1 MTEPTANKKNPSRSL
16 KATVAVAS
24 GVFWSLLAAW
34 LLLAAVWAAL
44 HAWIVPRIA
53 DFRPRIE
60 AEATRLLG
68 APVHIGSISARS
80 DGWLPTFVLSEL
92 TLLDAQGRT
101 ALRLP
106 RVTAALSPRS
116 LLHLGFDQLVLDGP
130 ELDTRRAADG
140 QLFVAGRPVQDTG
153 QDGGRGADWLFSQ
166 PEIVVRGATVRW
178 TDETTA
184 AAPLAVTDVELLL
197 RNGPWHHAMKLQAT
211 PPVRQG
217 ERFSLSGQF
226 SQSMLSIRPG
236 DWREWSGPLYAEL
249 PHVDLAVVYA
259 QLGDVLRKPVAA
271 VAEAT
276 NAPAPAPLFGLEHAA
291 GRGQLRAWADVAEGG
306 ISGATLDVAF
316 TDLDLRFTGAP
327 ESLALR
333 QLGGRFAGRRDANG
347 FAVDS
352 RNLAFSRADGFVWPG
367 GNASLR
373 HRRAVGGRPAST
385 DFSADKLDLA
395 ALTTMARG
403 LPLGASLQAVLA
415 ERSPHGLL
423 RSVEAHWEGA
433 GADAGLAAKYRAKGS
448 LAGLSVASK
457 PPDGSRLAAAAAVE
471 AALRFQDP
479 KGHRHVHPPLGTPGV
494 SGADV
499 DFDFDETGGRATV
512 AVRDGTLDFPGLF
525 EEPVV
530 PLDTLSADVRWQKGA
545 DGRLAVQVPKAVFA
559 NRDAAGELHATWH
572 TGDEADAVLRLPG
585 VLDLG
590 GSLSRA
596 DGTRVW
602 RYLPQSI
609 GPEVRHYVR
618 DAVSAGSAGSVQFEV
633 RGDLRHMPFEDS
645 KNGRFRIAA
654 QLRGVTYA
662 YAPPEIE
669 AVGALPWPALVKLDG
684 ELVFEGRSMEIRNA
698 RGLLESPDSMRDTGV
713 RGVEAPQP
721 RTAATP
727 PLRAGQV
734 QVLRVDARIDNL
746 GQGVVEVQA
755 RARGPLAEM
764 FGIVNAAPLAG
775 FTRHALENTSATGG
789 ADLQLGLSL
798 PLHELRR
805 STVRGSVQL
814 QGNDLRIKPGTPLLE
829 RALGTVAF
837 TETGFS
843 LNGIQAGMLGGEM
856 RLEGGLKTVP
866 APVVA
871 VTPAAAVPAQVQLN
885 LRAQG
890 NFTAEGLRDATE
902 LGATARLA
910 ESASGGTRYTAAFS
924 LVDGHP
930 EVSVDSSLQGLALD
944 FPAPLGKSAETVL
957 PLSFTTRLLPDEA
970 GKARRDQLDLALGKV
985 VAVRFL
991 RELGGVSPKV
1001 LAGRVAVGQ
1010 GADEPAPLPDE
1021 GVSANVRLAELD
1033 IDAWRAVVAKVAR
1046 EKAIAATPD
1055 QPAAAP
1061 QRSDAADYLPDTLTL
1076 RADRLVAGG
1085 RALHQVVLDGS
1096 HRQGLWKTYVEAQE
1110 LAGHVE
1116 YRAATPAAPARVY
1129 ARLAR
1134 LQVPATAAQ
1143 DVESL
1148 TDGASHGTPA
1158 EPSAASPMPAL
1169 NIVVEDFQ
1177 LKERHLGRLEVQAV
1191 NRESEWRLDKLQLE
1205 LPEATFTASGHWGR
1219 PTPGAARRTRL
1230 DFQLDLRDSGA
1241 LLGRLGMAGV
1251 IRGGA
1256 GRMAGQVDWRGSPFS
1271 PDYGSMDGMLHLDV
1285 TTGQFLKAD
1294 PGLAKL
1300 LGVLSL
1306 QSLPRRLTL
1315 DFRDVF
1321 SEGFAF
1327 DFVRGDLRVDDG
1339 IARTDNLQMKGVA
1352 AEVRMDGQADIRRE
1366 TQDLRVVVV
1375 PEINVGTASLLATI
1389 VNPVVGLSTFLAQGL
1404 LRGPLIRATTRE
1416 MHITGHWTDPQIDTV
1431 SGSDRTGTR

>member
-1 MTEPTANKKNPSRSL
+1 MIEPTENKKNPSKGLR
-16 KATVAVAS
+16 ATVAVAS

-34 LLLAAVWAAL
+34 LLLAALWATL

-68 APVHIGSISARS
+68 APLHIGAITARS
-80 DGWLPTFVLSEL
+80 NGWLPIFTLADV
-92 TLLDAQGRT
+92 TLLDDQGRV

-106 RVTAALSPRS
+106 RVMAALSPRS
-116 LLHLGFDQLVLDGP
+116 LLHLGFDQLVLDAP
-130 ELDTRRAADG
+130 ELDVRRAADG
-140 QLFVAGRPVQDTG
+140 QFFVAGRPVRETG
-153 QDGGRGADWLFSQ
+153 QNGSRGADWLFSQ
-166 PEIVVRGATVRW
+166 SEIVVRDATVRW
-178 TDETTA
+178 TDERA
-184 AAPLAVTDVELLL
+184 AAPSLAITDVDLLL

-211 PPVRQG
+211 PPVGQG

-236 DWREWSGPLYAEL
+236 NWRDWSGPLYAEL
-249 PHVDLAVVYA
+249 PQVDLAVVYA
-259 QLGDVLRKPVAA
+259 QLGDLLRQPVATA
-271 VAEAT
+271 QG
-276 NAPAPAPLFGLEHAA
+276 APAPGPLFGLEHAA

-316 TDLDLRFTGAP
+316 TDLDLRFAAAP
-327 ESLALR
+327 EGLALQR
-333 QLGGRFAGRRDANG
+333 LGGRFAGHRDVDG
-347 FAVDS
+347 FEVDT

-373 HRRAVGGRPAST
+373 HRRAVNGRPAST
-385 DFSADKLDLA
+385 DFSADKLDLG

-403 LPLGASLQAVLA
+403 LPLGAGVQAVLA
-415 ERSPHGLL
+415 ERSPSGLL
-423 RSVEAHWEGA
+423 RTVEAHWEGDD
-433 GADAGLAAKYRAKGS
+433 ADAGLAAIYQAKGS
-448 LAGLSVASK
+448 VAGLSVAAK
-457 PPDGSRLAAAAAVE
+457 QPDSSRLAAAAAVE

-479 KGHRHVHPPLGTPGV
+479 KGHRHVHPPLGKPGV

-499 DFDFDETGGRATV
+499 DFDFNERGGRATV
-512 AVRDGTLDFPGLF
+512 AVRDGALDFPGVF

-530 PLDTLSADVRWQKGA
+530 PLDALSADVRWQKGA
-545 DGRLAVQVPKAVFA
+545 DGRLAVQVPKAVFS
-559 NRDAAGELHATWH
+559 NRDAAGELRATWH
-572 TGDEADAVLRLPG
+572 TGDEGDADLRLPG
-585 VLDLG
+585 VLDLN

-618 DAVSAGSAGSVQFEV
+618 DAVSAGTAGSVQFEV
-633 RGDLRHMPFEDS
+633 RGDLRRMPFEDS

-698 RGLLESPDSMRDTGV
+698 RGLLESPDSMRDTGA
-713 RGVEAPQP
+713 RGVEAPPP

-727 PLRAGQV
+727 PLRPGEV
-734 QVLRVDARIDNL
+734 QVLRADARIDDL
-746 GQGVVEVQA
+746 SHSVVEVQA

-764 FGIVNAAPLAG
+764 LGIVNAAPLAG
-775 FTRHALENTSATGG
+775 FTRHALKDTSAAGG
-789 ADLQLGLSL
+789 AELQLGLSL

-829 RALGTVAF
+829 RARGTVAF
-837 TETGFS
+837 SESGFS

-856 RLEGGLKTVP
+856 RLEGGLKTAAATTTAAVAGSPAATVP
-866 APVVA
+866 AA
-871 VTPAAAVPAQVQLN
+871 TQFN

-890 NFTAEGLRDATE
+890 NFTAEGLRDAAE

-910 ESASGGTRYTAAFS
+910 ESASGGTGYTATFS

-930 EVSVDSSLQGLALD
+930 EVTVASSLQGLAID
-944 FPAPLGKSAETVL
+944 FPAPLGKPAESAL
-957 PLSFTTRLLPDEA
+957 PLEFTTRLLPADA
-970 GKARRDQLDLALGKV
+970 DKPRRDQLDLTLGKV

-991 RELGGVSPKV
+991 RDLGGVSPKV
-1001 LAGRVAVGQ
+1001 LAGRIAVGQ
-1010 GADEPAPLPDE
+1010 GADQPASLPGE
-1021 GVSANVRLAELD
+1021 GVSAHVRLAELD
-1033 IDAWRAVVAKVAR
+1033 VDAWRAVVAKVAQ
-1046 EKAIAATPD
+1046 EKSGAATPEL
-1055 QPAAAP
+1055 PAVAP
-1061 QRSDAADYLPDTLTL
+1061 QRSEAADYLPDTLAL
-1076 RADRLVAGG
+1076 RADRLIAGG
-1085 RALHQVVLDGS
+1085 RALHQVVVDGS
-1096 HRQGLWKTYVEAQE
+1096 HRQGLWKGDVEAQE
-1110 LAGHVE
+1110 LAGHIE
-1116 YRAATPAAPARVY
+1116 YRLATAAAPARVY

-1143 DVESL
+1143 DVETL

-1169 NIVVEDFQ
+1169 DIVVEDFQ

-1191 NRESEWRLDKLQLE
+1191 NRESEWRLDRLQLE
-1205 LPEATFTASGHWGR
+1205 LPEATFAASGHWGR
-1219 PTPGAARRTRL
+1219 PTPGTARRTRL

-1256 GRMAGQVDWRGSPFS
+1256 GRMNGQVDWRGSPFS
-1271 PDYGSMDGMLHLDV
+1271 PDYGSMDGELHLDV
-1285 TTGQFLKAD
+1285 ATGQFLKAD

-1321 SEGFAF
+1321 SDGFAF

-1404 LRGPLIRATTRE
+1404 LRGPLIRAATRE
-1416 MHITGHWTDPQIDTV
+1416 MHITGHWADPQIDTV
-1431 SGSDRTGTR
+1431 PARDRTGAR

>member
-16 KATVAVAS
+16 RATVAVAS

-34 LLLAAVWAAL
+34 LLLAALWATL

-68 APVHIGSISARS
+68 APLHIGSITARS
-80 DGWLPTFVLSEL
+80 NGWLPTFTLADV

-106 RVTAALSPRS
+106 QVVAALSPRS
-116 LLHLGFDQLVLDGP
+116 LFHLGFDQLVLDAP
-130 ELDTRRAADG
+130 ELDVRRAADG
-140 QLFVAGRPVQDTG
+140 QLFVAGRPVRETG
-153 QDGGRGADWLFSQ
+153 QDGSRGADWLFSQ
-166 PEIVVRGATVRW
+166 SEIVVRDAAVRW
-178 TDETTA
+178 TDEKTA
-184 AAPLAVTDVELLL
+184 AAPLTLTDVDLLL
-197 RNGPWHHAMKLQAT
+197 RNSPWHHAVKLQAT
-211 PPVRQG
+211 PPVGQG

-236 DWREWSGPLYAEL
+236 NWRDWSGPLYAEL

-259 QLGDVLRKPVAA
+259 QLGEVLQKQI
-271 VAEAT
+271 AT
-276 NAPAPAPLFGLEHAA
+276 AQGAPAPAPLFGLEHAA
-291 GRGQLRAWADVAEGG
+291 GRGQLRAWVDVEEGG

-316 TDLDLRFTGAP
+316 TDLDLRFAAAP
-327 ESLALR
+327 EGLALT
-333 QLGGRFAGRRDANG
+333 QLSARFAGHRDVDG
-347 FAVDS
+347 FEVDT

-373 HRRAVGGRPAST
+373 HRRALDGRPAST
-385 DFSADKLDLA
+385 DFSADKLDLG
-395 ALTTMARG
+395 ALTSMARG
-403 LPLGASLQAVLA
+403 LPLGAGAQAVLA
-415 ERSPHGLL
+415 ERSPRGLL
-423 RSVEAHWEGA
+423 RTVEAHWEGD
-433 GADAGLAAKYRAKGS
+433 GADAGLADRYQAKGS
-448 LAGLSVASK
+448 VAGLSVASK
-457 PPDGSRLAAAAAVE
+457 QPDSSRLAAAAAVE
-471 AALRFQDP
+471 AAMRFQDP
-479 KGHRHVHPPLGTPGV
+479 KGHRHVHPPLGKPGV

-499 DFDFDETGGRATV
+499 DFDFNENGGRATV
-512 AVRDGTLDFPGLF
+512 AVRDGALDFPGVF

-530 PLDTLSADVRWQKGA
+530 PLDSMSADVRWQRGA
-545 DGRLAVQVPKAVFA
+545 DGRLAVQVPKAVFS

-572 TGDEADAVLRLPG
+572 TGDDGNADLRLPG
-585 VLDLG
+585 VLDLAG
-590 GSLSRA
+590 NLNRA

-602 RYLPQSI
+602 RYLPQAI

-618 DAVSAGSAGSVQFEV
+618 DAVSAGSAGAVQFEV

-698 RGLLESPDSMRDTGV
+698 RGLLESPDSMRDTGA
-713 RGVEAPQP
+713 RGVDAPPP

-727 PLRAGQV
+727 PLRAGEV

-746 GQGVVEVQA
+746 TQSVVEVQA

-775 FTRHALENTSATGG
+775 FTRHALETTTATGG
-789 ADLQLGLSL
+789 AELQLGLSL

-829 RALGTVAF
+829 RARGTVAF
-837 TETGFS
+837 SESGFS
-843 LNGIQAGMLGGEM
+843 LTGIQARMLGGEM
-856 RLEGGLKTVP
+856 RLEGGLKT

-871 VTPAAAVPAQVQLN
+871 GSPAPGVPVASQLS

-890 NFTAEGLRDATE
+890 NFTAEGLRDANE

-910 ESASGGTRYTAAFS
+910 ESASGGTSYTATFN

-930 EVSVDSSLQGLALD
+930 EVSVASSLEGLAID
-944 FPAPLGKSAETVL
+944 FPAPLGKSAESAL
-957 PLSFTTRLLPDEA
+957 PLEFTTRLLPTDA
-970 GKARRDQLDLALGKV
+970 DKPRRDQLDLTLGKV

-991 RELGGVSPKV
+991 RDLGGVSPRV

-1010 GADEPAPLPDE
+1010 GADEPAPLPAE
-1021 GVSANVRLAELD
+1021 GVSASVRLAELD
-1033 IDAWRAVVAKVAR
+1033 VDAWRAVVAKVAQ
-1046 EKAIAATPD
+1046 EKSTPD
-1055 QPAAAP
+1055 LPAVAS
-1061 QRSDAADYLPDTLTL
+1061 QRSQAADYLPDSLAL

-1085 RALHQVVLDGS
+1085 RALHQVVVDGS
-1096 HRQGLWKTYVEAQE
+1096 HRQGLWKTDVEAQE

-1116 YRAATPAAPARVY
+1116 YRQATAAAPARVY

-1143 DVESL
+1143 DVETL

-1158 EPSAASPMPAL
+1158 EPSATSPMPAL
-1169 NIVVEDFQ
+1169 DIVVEDFQ
-1177 LKERHLGRLEVQAV
+1177 LKERHLGRLEVLAI

-1205 LPEATFTASGHWGR
+1205 LPEATFAASGHWGR
-1219 PTPGAARRTRL
+1219 PTPGTARRTKL

-1256 GRMAGQVDWRGSPFS
+1256 GRLNGQVDWRGSPFS
-1271 PDYGSMDGMLHLDV
+1271 PDYGSMDGELHLDV
-1285 TTGQFLKAD
+1285 ETGQFLKAD

-1321 SEGFAF
+1321 SDGFAF

-1375 PEINVGTASLLATI
+1375 PEINVGTASLVATI

-1404 LRGPLIRATTRE
+1404 LRGPLIRAATRE

-1431 SGSDRTGTR
+1431 SGKDRTGTR